1 MKVEDKHMNI
11 PLRPEDNKIEH
22 LQKLIRNTPLQV
34 DLVDRTMERYS
45 KIKTRRYKSSNSH
58 SKRVR
63 NTFFG
68 TSAALVMAFTLVV
81 STGFI
86 SPTMAAS
93 LKQVPGINSIFQ
105 IAGDLGLQTADEK
118 GLLSK
123 PNLSDTHDGLTLSV
137 PEVMFDGTRV
147 SIALE
152 RQTTDKRFTNETV
165 SSLIND
171 IILTINGEEINS
183 YAPANTSN
191 SIDPYMIPGKNPNST
206 IIQFSDLRN
215 QGGKSFPDK
224 FDLTLSMPVS
234 GIKQPF
240 KIDIPIEKNTKKNI
254 VQTPYLKRQYE
265 KIHYTLEKIELTP
278 ITTNITTRIELPKPL
293 KISTLPFLN
302 YELYDDKGNEFKQ
315 IGGKGW
321 SATDGNVLMTDSQ
334 FEPFISPPKVIT
346 IKVYKYI
353 FKEGNKSQ
361 FELDK
366 EGNPI
371 KKYFSDLEVSLP
383 ISS

>member
-1 MKVEDKHMNI
+1 MSTHLNPEDK
-11 PLRPEDNKIEH
+11 EIEH
-22 LQKLIRNTPLQV
+22 LQKLIRNTPIQV
-34 DLVDRTMERYS
+34 DLIDRTMERYS
-45 KIKTRRYKSSNSH
+45 KMKTRRYQHSNSR
-58 SKRVR
+58 SKRVC
-63 NTFFG
+63 NAFFG
-68 TSAALVMAFTLVV
+68 TSAALVMAFALVV

-93 LKQVPGINSIFQ
+93 LKQIPGIDSIFQ
-105 IAGDLGLQTADEK
+105 LAGDLGLQTADEK
-118 GLLSK
+118 GLVSK

-152 RQTTDKRFTNETV
+152 RQTTDKRFTKETV

-171 IILTINGEEINS
+171 IILTINGKEINS

-191 SIDPYMIPGKNPNST
+191 SIDPYMIPGKSSNSV

-224 FDLTLSMPVS
+224 FDLTLSMPVA
-234 GIKQPF
+234 GVQQPF
-240 KIDIPIEKNTKKNI
+240 KIHIPVEKNTKNNI
-254 VQTPYLKRQYE
+254 VQTPGLKRQYE

-293 KISTLPFLN
+293 KISTLPLIS
-302 YELYDDKGNEFKQ
+302 YELYDDKGNEIKQ

-353 FKEGNKSQ
+353 FKEGNKSK

-366 EGNPI
+366 DGNPI
-371 KKYFSDLEVSLP
+371 KEYFPDLEISLP
-383 ISS
+383 INS

>member
-1 MKVEDKHMNI
+1 MSIHLNPEDK
-11 PLRPEDNKIEH
+11 EIEH

-34 DLVDRTMERYS
+34 DLIDRTMERYS
-45 KIKTRRYKSSNSH
+45 NMKTRRYKRSNSR

-63 NTFFG
+63 NAFFG
-68 TSAALVMAFTLVV
+68 ASAALVMAFTLVV

-93 LKQVPGINSIFQ
+93 LKQVPGMNSIFQ
-105 IAGDLGLQTADEK
+105 LAGDLGLQTADGK

-171 IILTINGEEINS
+171 VILTINGEDIHS

-191 SIDPYMIPGKNPNST
+191 SIDPYMIPGKNSNST

-240 KIDIPIEKNTKKNI
+240 KIEIPVEKNTKNNL
-254 VQTPYLKRQYE
+254 VFTPSLKRKYSN
-265 KIHYTLEKIELTP
+265 IDYTLEKVELTP
-278 ITTNITTRIELPKPL
+278 ITTSITTRIKLPTNS
-293 KISTLPFLN
+293 KISSLPFLE
-302 YELYDDKGNEFKQ
+302 YEIYDDKGKQ
-315 IGGKGW
+315 LNFISNNGW
-321 SATDGNVLMTDSQ
+321 SATDGNVLITDSR
-334 FEPFISPPKVIT
+334 FEPFTSLPKSIT
-346 IKVYKYI
+346 IKVDKVI
-353 FKEGNKSQ
+353 LRKDDKSK

-366 EGNPI
+366 DGNPKI
-371 KKYFSDLEVSLP
+371 EYFPDLEITYP
-383 ISS
+383 INP